1 MLGVMDVT
9 AHVLR
14 ILCLLLHLQKRF
26 GLSLQ
31 LLGNQLQAAL
41 EYDPSD
47 ALPIS
52 FRYPGIAS
60 GSETSPLLDTLKLM
74 DRDFTEPDAM
84 PGYLNVLCFLFS
96 SP

>member
-31 LLGNQLQAAL
+31 LLGNQLQAVL
-41 EYDPSD
+41 EYDPSVVSVFVSE
-47 ALPIS
+47 P
-52 FRYPGIAS
+52 PP
-60 GSETSPLLDTLKLM
+60 ETSPLLDTLKLM